1 MPKERKP
8 RLKTPGPRGPG
19 GGSLSYPYTNYPYTP
34 RNHHQMHGRPSSS
47 SGKRLTCIFPSFG
60 GWLQATPGDSTPNP
74 SQVHPTQLSRP
85 AHAQKPAAQHLISTT
100 LNATKPATCSATT
113 ARPTKSAYRTNLCS
127 SQKSTSFGLPSLSLV
142 ASPVVSCPS
151 HLRSSSAYFSPSW
164 VTYDILTW
172 LTCWMSTRYRSWTRS

>member
-100 LNATKPATCSATT
+100 LNATKPATCDLRPAVPLLHVLQSLPI
-113 ARPTKSAYRTNLCS
+113 ARIFVQVKSP
-127 SQKSTSFGLPSLSLV
+127 LPSGSPASHWWHLLSCLV
-142 ASPVVSCPS
+142 PRISVPAQPIF
-151 HLRSSSAYFSPSW
+151 L
-164 VTYDILTW
+164 L
-172 LTCWMSTRYRSWTRS
+172 LG